1 MLDIQEM
8 ISKIHEKQD
17 YNLVLKNIFQMYK
30 NNEISKFDY
39 KNAKKK
45 IIDFCC
51 VNKNFVKTQR
61 KKQQK
66 KNSCNFNFD
75 NDILELSFEIK
86 KLVLDGKSAYAIKTI
101 LDEKYSKN
109 LDFTQLN
116 VYIEKCILQ

>member
-8 ISKIHEKQD
+8 ISRIHKKQD
-17 YNLVLKNIFQMYK
+17 YNLVLKNIFEMYK

-39 KNAKKK
+39 QNAKKK

-51 VNKNFVKTQR
+51 VNKKFVTKKR
-61 KKQQK
+61 IKKQ
-66 KNSCNFNFD
+66 KNNDFNFD
-75 NDILELSFEIK
+75 NDILKLSFEIK
-86 KLVLDGKSAYAIKTI
+86 KLALDGKSAYEIKTI

-116 VYIEKCILQ
+116 VYIQKCI